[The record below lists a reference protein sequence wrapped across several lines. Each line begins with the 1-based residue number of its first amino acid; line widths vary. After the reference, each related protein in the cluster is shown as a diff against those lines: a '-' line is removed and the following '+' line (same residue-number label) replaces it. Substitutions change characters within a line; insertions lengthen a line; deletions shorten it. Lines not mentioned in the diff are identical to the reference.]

1 MASKLPLKLLKP
13 PKTMRKDQHSTQFFK
28 EISQACQ
35 ENKTITIGDTFA
47 LGMIS
52 EMFSVYK
59 HSQDELNKTG
69 KPEVA
74 IEQTGDKGQ
83 QVQKTNQAFKAN
95 IEVYKE
101 IMKGLS
107 EFGLTPKSRSN
118 AEKVQAETN
127 SLLQQLFK
135 GINDD

>member
-1 MASKLPLKLLKP
+1 MAQEPKNTVLKP
-13 PKTMRKDQHSTQFFK
+13 PKTMRKDRHSTQFFK

-35 ENKTITIGDTFA
+35 ENNTITVGDSFA

-69 KPEVA
+69 TPEVA
-74 IEQTGDKGQ
+74 IEQIGDKGQ
-83 QVQKTNQAFKAN
+83 NVQKTNQTFKAN
-95 IEVYKE
+95 LEVYKE
-101 IMKGLS
+101 IMKGLA

-127 SLLQQLFK
+127 SLLQQMLK
-135 GINDD
+135 GVSDD